1 MLTVKCI
8 GKKFGGITALSEFEI
23 SVASGDL
30 IGLIGPNGA
39 GKTTALNVLTG
50 LLKPDT
56 GIISFESQDITKSSP
71 ECRSRLG
78 ICRTFQNI
86 RLFDE
91 LTVLQ
96 NIMAGAHARYGATL
110 FPTIL
115 RLPSHRA
122 SERKIAATAT
132 KMLEIIGISDFID
145 KRADA
150 LSYGDR
156 RRVEIARALACA
168 PKLLLLDEP
177 AAGMN
182 ENEKHALSKLI
193 LSMNNE
199 LGLSII
205 LVEHNVPMVS
215 KLCQKLVVL
224 NKGETIASGDTID
237 VLKQPNVIEVYLGRR
252 RRAMQGGA

>member
-8 GKKFGGITALSEFEI
+8 GKNFGGISALSGFEL
-23 SVASGDL
+23 SVTSGDL

-50 LLKPDT
+50 LLKPDI
-56 GIISFESQDITKSSP
+56 GIISFEDQDITRASP
-71 ECRSRLG
+71 ERRSKLG

-96 NIMAGAHARYGATL
+96 NVMAGAHARYGSSL
-110 FPTIL
+110 FPTFL
-115 RLPSHRA
+115 RLPSYHRA
-122 SERKIAATAT
+122 ERKIAQIAT
-132 KMLEIIGISDFID
+132 KMLEVIGISDFINE
-145 KRADA
+145 RADA

-156 RRVEIARALACA
+156 RRVEIARALACE

-182 ENEKHALSKLI
+182 ESEKHALSKLI
-193 LSMNNE
+193 LSMNSE
-199 LGLSII
+199 LALSII

-224 NKGETIASGDTID
+224 NKGETIASGYTTG
-237 VLKQPNVIEVYLGRR
+237 VLKQPNVVEVYLGKRHSPL
-252 RRAMQGGA
+252 AG

>member
-1 MLTVKCI
+1 MLTVKHI
-8 GKKFGGITALSEFEI
+8 GKKFGGISALSGLDL
-23 SVASGDL
+23 SVRSGDL

-50 LLKPDT
+50 LLNPDA
-56 GIISFESQDITKSSP
+56 GFIHFDGQDITKSSP
-71 ECRSRLG
+71 EHRAERG

-96 NIMAGAHARYGATL
+96 NVMAGAHARHGAAL

-115 RLPSHRA
+115 GLPSHRVA
-122 SERKIAATAT
+122 ERKIAKIAAE
-132 KMLEIIGISDFID
+132 MLAVIGISDFIN
-145 KRADA
+145 KRADT

-156 RRVEIARALACA
+156 RRVEIARALACE

-182 ENEKHALSKLI
+182 ENEKHALGELI
-193 LSMNNE
+193 LAMNST
-199 LGLSII
+199 LGLSIV
-205 LVEHNVPMVS
+205 LVEHNVPLVS
-215 KLCQKLVVL
+215 SLCQKLVVL
-224 NKGETIASGDTID
+224 NKGETIASGYTAE
-237 VLKQPNVIEVYLGRR
+237 VLKQPNVVEVYLGKRHR
-252 RRAMQGGA
+252 TKGSA

>member
-1 MLTVKCI
+1 MLTVKRI
-8 GKKFGGITALSEFEI
+8 SKKFGGISALGGFEM
-23 SVASGDL
+23 SVTSGDL

-56 GIISFESQDITKSSP
+56 GIIRFVAQDITKASP
-71 ECRSRLG
+71 EHRSKLG

-86 RLFDE
+86 RLFNE

-96 NIMAGAHARYGATL
+96 NVMAGAHARHGASL
-110 FPTIL
+110 FPTVL
-115 RLPSHRA
+115 GLPSHQKA
-122 SERKIAATAT
+122 ERKIVKIATE
-132 KMLEIIGISDFID
+132 MLEVIGISDFINE
-145 KRADA
+145 RADA

-156 RRVEIARALACA
+156 RRVEIARALACE

-182 ENEKHALSKLI
+182 ENEKRALCKLI
-193 LSMNNE
+193 LSVNNE

-215 KLCQKLVVL
+215 RLCQKLVVL
-224 NKGETIASGDTID
+224 NKGETIASGYTTD
-237 VLKQPNVIEVYLGRR
+237 VLKQPKVVEVYLGKRQS
-252 RRAMQGGA
+252 AMQGGA

>member
-8 GKKFGGITALSEFEI
+8 GKNFGGISALSGFEL
-23 SVASGDL
+23 SVTSGDL

-50 LLKPDT
+50 LLKPDI
-56 GIISFESQDITKSSP
+56 GIISFEDQDITRASP
-71 ECRSRLG
+71 ERRSKLG

-96 NIMAGAHARYGATL
+96 NVMAGAHARYGLSL
-110 FPTIL
+110 FPTFL
-115 RLPSHRA
+115 RLPSYHRA
-122 SERKIAATAT
+122 ERKIAQIAT
-132 KMLEIIGISDFID
+132 KMLEVIGISDFINE
-145 KRADA
+145 RADA

-156 RRVEIARALACA
+156 RRVEIARALACE

-182 ENEKHALSKLI
+182 ESEKHALSKLI
-193 LSMNNE
+193 LSMNSE
-199 LGLSII
+199 LALSII

-224 NKGETIASGDTID
+224 NKGETIASGYTTG
-237 VLKQPNVIEVYLGRR
+237 VLKQPNVVEVYLGKRHSPL
-252 RRAMQGGA
+252 AG